1 MKWNTLLYSLLFSG
15 LGIFSFLLLANY
27 TNLTPQVTN
36 TIHTPGAF
44 VFVVATFNILG
55 YCTLRISSWM
65 NRLYS
70 NNLRWKW
77 KFIAVYIGVM
87 LLFLLLN
94 YGLLVA
100 AKLMGRAENPFTF
113 QIGGIRILLVVW
125 LVELAAKSL
134 TEAKNAELEKQKQ
147 EMARKQAIWE
157 KATSVAQAGI
167 ATALAI
173 TEALPNIPL
182 SIVIGAM
189 GAIQVATILAT
200 PIPSYADGTKG
211 NDRHPGG
218 TALVG
223 DAGKHEV
230 IMYSGKAWITP
241 DAPTLVDIPKGAQVF
256 PDVDKVDI
264 SNFDMPDWDFP
275 TFSPT
280 YFASSSGDTIVFN
293 DYSRLEKR
301 VDRTNLLLMKSLKMQ
316 RQDASNRDFELYKL
330 SKLK

>member
-36 TIHTPGAF
+36 TIHTPLVHLF
-44 VFVVATFNILG
+44 LLLPLSIYLG

-125 LVELAAKSL
+125 LVELVILGLVACQPLHKECPPSATKAAQLQK
-134 TEAKNAELEKQKQ
+134 ENNA
-147 EMARKQAIWE
+147 ARY
-157 KATSVAQAGI
+157 
-167 ATALAI
+167 TALQNQ
-173 TEALPNIPL
+173 LN
-182 SIVIGAM
+182 
-189 GAIQVATILAT
+189 
-200 PIPSYADGTKG
+200 
-211 NDRHPGG
+211 
-218 TALVG
+218 
-223 DAGKHEV
+223 
-230 IMYSGKAWITP
+230 
-241 DAPTLVDIPKGAQVF
+241 
-256 PDVDKVDI
+256 
-264 SNFDMPDWDFP
+264 P
-275 TFSPT
+275 TF
-280 YFASSSGDTIVFN
+280 FLIV
-293 DYSRLEKR
+293 
-301 VDRTNLLLMKSLKMQ
+301 
-316 RQDASNRDFELYKL
+316 
-330 SKLK
+330 

>member
-113 QIGGIRILLVVW
+113 QIGGIRILLVGGACNPGIIACQP
-125 LVELAAKSL
+125 LHKEYPPAATKSSAT
-134 TEAKNAELEKQKQ
+134 TERE
-147 EMARKQAIWE
+147 
-157 KATSVAQAGI
+157 
-167 ATALAI
+167 
-173 TEALPNIPL
+173 
-182 SIVIGAM
+182 
-189 GAIQVATILAT
+189 
-200 PIPSYADGTKG
+200 
-211 NDRHPGG
+211 
-218 TALVG
+218 
-223 DAGKHEV
+223 
-230 IMYSGKAWITP
+230 
-241 DAPTLVDIPKGAQVF
+241 
-256 PDVDKVDI
+256 
-264 SNFDMPDWDFP
+264 
-275 TFSPT
+275 
-280 YFASSSGDTIVFN
+280 
-293 DYSRLEKR
+293 
-301 VDRTNLLLMKSLKMQ
+301 
-316 RQDASNRDFELYKL
+316 
-330 SKLK
+330 